1 MEWYFSI
8 GLVLWISAQITR
20 ADETTGIKNNILGLL
35 LFIVLW
41 PKIIM
46 TIAYKFIEEK
56 WLMSK
61 SSAEVKTMKP
71 YIIRRLIA
79 AALAAFWIGGT
90 IAVCWVINITN

>member
-1 MEWYFSI
+1 MEWYFST

-20 ADETTGIKNNILGLL
+20 ADETTGIKNNILCLL

-41 PKIIM
+41 PKIVA
-46 TIAYKFIEEK
+46 TIAYKLIEEK

-61 SSAEVKTMKP
+61 SSEGAKTMKP

-79 AALAAFWIGGT
+79 ASLLAFWIAFAL
-90 IAVCWVINITN
+90 AVYFIVR

>member
-8 GLVLWISAQITR
+8 GLVLWILAQITR
-20 ADETTGIKNNILGLL
+20 IDETTGIMNNILFFL

-46 TIAYKFIEEK
+46 TIAYKIIAQK
-56 WLMSK
+56 WLMYK

-79 AALAAFWIGGT
+79 ASLLAFWIFVAL
-90 IAVCWVINITN
+90 AVYFIVR